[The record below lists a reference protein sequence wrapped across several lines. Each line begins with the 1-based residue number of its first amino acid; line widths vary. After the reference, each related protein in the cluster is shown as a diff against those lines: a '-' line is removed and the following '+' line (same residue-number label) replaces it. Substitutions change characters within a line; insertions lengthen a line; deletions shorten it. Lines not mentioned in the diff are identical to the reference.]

1 MLGKVDWELLVLLL
15 ALFVL
20 NEAFQA
26 TGLIKQWVGGLSHY
40 GIDLA
45 SNTWVFWLTS
55 ALSDTVSNVPAV
67 MLLLPLVHSQ
77 SGGIAMALGSTLS
90 SNLLITG
97 SLANMIVL
105 DAAAKENINISF
117 LEFALAGIPV
127 ALLSL
132 AFAFL
137 WTLLGG

>member
-1 MLGKVDWELLVLLL
+1 MGD
-15 ALFVL
+15 
-20 NEAFQA
+20 
-26 TGLIKQWVGGLSHY
+26 LSHY